1 MSPDDPEPAKR
12 ILFEEKKS
20 EVTKGK
26 NTVSEGD

>member
-1 MSPDDPEPAKR
+1 MTLNLQRELNI
-12 ILFEEKKS
+12 ILREES